1 MTLDCNEMRE
11 GRDGLASV
19 AALAGRC
26 TCDEDELL
34 SKSEKLVP
42 RPGEGARRLEVL
54 AAKEAELALLDVL
67 GRRPK
72 RE

>member
-1 MTLDCNEMRE
+1 MTLDCKEIRE

-26 TCDEDELL
+26 TCEEDELL

-42 RPGEGARRLEVL
+42 RPGEGARRFEVL
-54 AAKEAELALLDVL
+54 AAKEDGMALLDVL
-67 GRRPK
+67 GRRPN